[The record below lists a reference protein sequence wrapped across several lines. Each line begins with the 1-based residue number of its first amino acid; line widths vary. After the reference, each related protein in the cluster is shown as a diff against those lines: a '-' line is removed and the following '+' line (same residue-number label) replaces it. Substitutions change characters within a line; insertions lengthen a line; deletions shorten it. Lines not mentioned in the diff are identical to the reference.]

1 MFIERSAG
9 RIRLTRLIFVVAGLV
24 PCLLLAGWAVH
35 RGSTA
40 HRDAVRAAWQAA
52 VGLPLDVAAITH
64 PRPGVLSS
72 RNIDHPCVL
81 RPGGPRPRA
90 GSRTPESP
98 AVRRRATRISVA
110 VRRSPFSSSHVR
122 STLGTRRPGS
132 VSQYISV
139 SWLLGDAS
147 LVFFTRFRLDHAHG

>member
-52 VGLPLDVAAITH
+52 VDGRWKAIRRAAGPKQLAVPGPVELYDLAADPAETTNVAARH
-64 PRPGVLSS
+64 PQVVKRMTEILDSEHVPDPAWPLPFADAASQAVSANGSS
-72 RNIDHPCVL
+72 RPAAEFLYPVANV
-81 RPGGPRPRA
+81 
-90 GSRTPESP
+90 P
-98 AVRRRATRISVA
+98 AVGR
-110 VRRSPFSSSHVR
+110 
-122 STLGTRRPGS
+122 
-132 VSQYISV
+132 
-139 SWLLGDAS
+139 
-147 LVFFTRFRLDHAHG
+147 